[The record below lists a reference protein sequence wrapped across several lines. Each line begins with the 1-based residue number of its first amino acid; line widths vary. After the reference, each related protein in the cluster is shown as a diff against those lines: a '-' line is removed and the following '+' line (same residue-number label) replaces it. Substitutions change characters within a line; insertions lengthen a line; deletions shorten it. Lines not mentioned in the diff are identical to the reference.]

1 VGNPARDRLLSRI
14 HSIALAF
21 LMTGLMWSSSTQAS
35 QVTGRVEPVEP
46 CFVAPPEGTEFDVD
60 YDCGYIVLPENA
72 SKPDGREV
80 KLDFL
85 RVIEE
90 SRFPGFILPDGSMSR

>member
-1 VGNPARDRLLSRI
+1 
-14 HSIALAF
+14 
-21 LMTGLMWSSSTQAS
+21 MTDLMWSSSTQAS

-46 CFVAPPEGTEFDVD
+46 CFVAPPEGTGFDID